1 MVRFAQWMIGLAMVA
16 ASGVATVLLLAPGEA
31 DQLRKANE
39 TLAREKFQLQQAIE
53 RLTAE
58 SRVAEIYVV
67 DQVRAGELVEGKPAE
82 TDLTTLDFIEIDRE
96 GHPLPSRRVTV
107 KGTTPRFE
115 GLVIMFDHEHV
126 AMGDAL
132 RGKSLALFTGV
143 YGEFQPPVEAVR
155 LDAAGQV
162 PDIYRVNPE
171 PSELERKL
179 WSQFWDY
186 ARNPDLAARE
196 GVRLAQ
202 GDTKFVPMRK
212 GDVWTLSLQHSGGL
226 NIKIRRSESGSPD
239 EDHGGDPSPHQ
250 S

>member
-1 MVRFAQWMIGLAMVA
+1 MVA

-31 DQLRKANE
+31 DHLRKENE
-39 TLAREKFQLQQAIE
+39 ILAREKFQLQQAIE

-67 DQVRAGELVEGKPAE
+67 DQVRAGELVDGKPAE
-82 TDLTTLDFIEIDRE
+82 TDLTTLDFVEIDRE

-115 GLVIMFDHEHV
+115 GLVIMFDQEQV

-143 YGEFQPPVEAVR
+143 YGELQAPVDAVR
-155 LDAAGQV
+155 LDEAGEV
-162 PDIYRVNPE
+162 PNVYRINPE
-171 PSELERKL
+171 PTELERKL
-179 WSQFWDY
+179 WAHFWDY

-212 GDVWTLSLQHSGGL
+212 GDVWTLSLQHNGGL
-226 NIKIRRSESGSPD
+226 NIKIRRSGSNPASDRRPD
-239 EDHGGDPSPHQ
+239 EVLSPS
-250 S
+250 

>member
-1 MVRFAQWMIGLAMVA
+1 NCIKEASSIACAGRKTYNLGGLQDFLRRLLPGKSPEDGALVRFAQWMIGLAMVA

-132 RGKSLALFTGV
+132 RGK
-143 YGEFQPPVEAVR
+143 
-155 LDAAGQV
+155 
-162 PDIYRVNPE
+162 
-171 PSELERKL
+171 
-179 WSQFWDY
+179 
-186 ARNPDLAARE
+186 
-196 GVRLAQ
+196 
-202 GDTKFVPMRK
+202 
-212 GDVWTLSLQHSGGL
+212 
-226 NIKIRRSESGSPD
+226 
-239 EDHGGDPSPHQ
+239 
-250 S
+250 